1 MRPSGARNWRRTSTR
16 RSRRSARRSSPAARS
31 TRRPSN
37 SSPWPWR
44 TPPSVPIAST
54 GTPNSHCAR
63 GPHPSRSWRRYGW
76 QPRCAPA
83 VLTRTRRWR
92 CPPLN
97 TPIHVNRRDEVQKPS
112 LEAMARQ
119 LSRRAAEEG
128 SGRAAETIY
137 GGHEKR
143 LRQTMIALTEGSEL
157 GEHDSPG
164 DATVLVVQGRMR
176 LVAGDTSWEGRSGNL
191 LAVPE
196 ARHSVEAVTDTVFL
210 LTVARR

>member
-1 MRPSGARNWRRTSTR
+1 M
-16 RSRRSARRSSPAARS
+16 
-31 TRRPSN
+31 
-37 SSPWPWR
+37 
-44 TPPSVPIAST
+44 
-54 GTPNSHCAR
+54 
-63 GPHPSRSWRRYGW
+63 
-76 QPRCAPA
+76 
-83 VLTRTRRWR
+83 
-92 CPPLN
+92 
-97 TPIHVNRRDEVQKPS
+97 QKPS

>member
-1 MRPSGARNWRRTSTR
+1 
-16 RSRRSARRSSPAARS
+16 
-31 TRRPSN
+31 
-37 SSPWPWR
+37 
-44 TPPSVPIAST
+44 
-54 GTPNSHCAR
+54 
-63 GPHPSRSWRRYGW
+63 
-76 QPRCAPA
+76 
-83 VLTRTRRWR
+83 
-92 CPPLN
+92 
-97 TPIHVNRRDEVQKPS
+97 VQKPS

-128 SGRAAETIY
+128 SGRAAETVY
-137 GGHEKR
+137 GGHQRR

-176 LVAGDTSWEGRSGNL
+176 LVAGDKTWEGRSGNL

-196 ARHSVEAVTDTVFL
+196 ERHSVEAVTDTVFL